1 MPAAKRLKAAPA
13 PGSPDAEPESTDDS
27 AIGHSLLDELFGEGF
42 FKLPPVKMY
51 LALPPEKRQLLL
63 VVGVAAAL
71 FLPMLGQFGLWD
83 PWETHFGEVGREML
97 ARHDW
102 VHPWWERVWF
112 FSKPPLT
119 MWLDNI
125 GLWLSGA
132 EPTVR
137 NQEMGGY
144 AEWGMRLPTTIL
156 SIAAI
161 GMIYLAAK
169 RLFSQRV
176 GLIAALATATSP
188 LYCILARQTI
198 TDTPFVAFLTIGM
211 CCFLIAE
218 FDPEV
223 KARAPWL
230 YGFYASIG
238 LATLAKEIPFGIGI
252 PGAVV
257 LGYILLTW
265 DWMLLTRVRL
275 FTGAALTLVIALPWV
290 VWMAF
295 FKEIEEE
302 GETFN
307 HRYWLHDNF
316 SRLLSGVH
324 TTRPTRRGPTT
335 SSSSATGC
343 TPGARSSRPRS
354 RPPPDSTARSRGPQ
368 EALRGPWALVPFV
381 VISLSATKFEHYA
394 FPCFPPLAILV
405 AIYLEQIWH
414 DGLRP
419 HTFNLLLSGGLFA
432 MIGQAIFNRP
442 KILTEM
448 FTYNPERPYPNNLIA
463 DPTPVITALF
473 IAGGVTVLLSLMTG
487 GKGKGKMWGRPRW
500 AWASWSTSPR
510 TWGRRAGPRPT
521 RQVGAQGHHGRHL
534 LARRR
539 ARRQRGGGRDAR
551 LVLGGGRRLRRRL
564 LRIPVVGALGA
575 AVAHWTQR
583 QIMHTY
589 YTQRLPGEPLGAYLM
604 NWKGETFYTK
614 NEVRQMQ
621 QPQKLEEFL
630 REPAGPQNRHWVIT
644 DTRYYKNFQQQ
655 MTNEGHRI
663 TMKDDSSV
671 KFFLVTVE

>member
-1 MPAAKRLKAAPA
+1 MPAAAKRLKSV
-13 PGSPDAEPESTDDS
+13 GDAETDAPETGDIS
-27 AIGHSLLDELFGEGF
+27 HSLLDELFGDAF
-42 FKLPPVKMY
+42 FKLAPVKWY
-51 LALPPEKRQLLL
+51 LSVPAERRQFFL
-63 VVGVAAAL
+63 VVAIGAAL

-102 VHPWWERVWF
+102 VRPWWERVWF

-119 MWLDNI
+119 MWLDNV

-137 NQEMGGY
+137 NQELGGY
-144 AEWGMRLPTTIL
+144 AEWGMRLPIALL
-156 SIAAI
+156 SLGAV
-161 GMIYLAAK
+161 GMVYLAGK
-169 RLFSQRV
+169 RLFGARV

-198 TDTPFVAFLTIGM
+198 TDTPFVAMLTIGM

-218 FDPEV
+218 FDPQV
-223 KARAPWL
+223 KSRAPYL
-230 YGFYASIG
+230 YAFYACVG
-238 LATLAKEIPFGIGI
+238 LATLAKEIPFGLGI
-252 PGAVV
+252 PGAVI
-257 LGYILLTW
+257 LAYILLTW
-265 DWMLLTRVRL
+265 DWALLTRVRL
-275 FTGAALTLVIALPWV
+275 FSGAALTLLIAVPWV
-290 VWMAF
+290 AFMAF

-324 TTRPTRRGPTT
+324 TTSPNAPWTYYVEQLGYGMYPWSALIPAALATT
-335 SSSSATGC
+335 TGLD
-343 TPGARSSRPRS
+343 ARDLTDRKKLFV
-354 RPPPDSTARSRGPQ
+354 G
-368 EALRGPWALVPFV
+368 LWALVPFT

-394 FPCFPPLAILV
+394 FPCFPPLALLV
-405 AIYLEQIWH
+405 ALYLEQVWQE
-414 DGLRP
+414 GLRP
-419 HTFNLLLSGGLFA
+419 HTFTLLLSGGFFA

-448 FTYNPERPYPNNLIA
+448 FTYNPERPYPDRLIA
-463 DPTPVITALF
+463 DPGPVIAALVLT
-473 IAGGVTVLLSLMTG
+473 GGVAVIVALMSG
-487 GKGKGKMWGRPRW
+487 GKGKAKLWGLVTIGLGVAVYISSHMGPQGWTEAYTGKWQPKDIM
-500 AWASWSTSPR
+500 
-510 TWGRRAGPRPT
+510 
-521 RQVGAQGHHGRHL
+521 
-534 LARRR
+534 
-539 ARRQRGGGRDAR
+539 GGIF
-551 LVLGGGRRLRRRL
+551 LLGGVLAATAA
-564 LRIPVVGALGA
+564 VGGMRGWFLGA
-575 AVAHWTQR
+575 IGACALAFSGYLSWVHWEQLSPHWAQR
-583 QIMHTY
+583 QILHTY

-630 REPAGPQNRHWVIT
+630 REPAGPENRHWVIT
-644 DTRYYKNFQQQ
+644 DTRYYKNFLQQ
-655 MTNEGHRI
+655 MTGEGHRVTI
-663 TMKDDSSV
+663 KDDSSV